1 MILLQCQAITVRV
14 HRIERVIMPG
24 IELDPVNLAVM
35 VPVMLLDP
43 VSRSEKQAVAVTVLI
58 GRIESV
64 LIAVPIAVLI
74 RRVYAVAILIPI
86 TILIRNI
93 QPVLIPVTILIRNID
108 PITDAVEIARLGA
121 CASSCTTTTAA
132 ATAAARL
139 GIGTCNRKCDG

>member
-1 MILLQCQAITVRV
+1 
-14 HRIERVIMPG
+14 MPG

-86 TILIRNI
+86 A
-93 QPVLIPVTILIRNID
+93 ILIRNID

>member
-1 MILLQCQAITVRV
+1 
-14 HRIERVIMPG
+14 MPG

-86 TILIRNI
+86 A
-93 QPVLIPVTILIRNID
+93 ILIRNID
-108 PITDAVEIARLGA
+108 PVTDVVEIARLGA
-121 CASSCTTTTAA
+121 CASSCATTTAA
-132 ATAAARL
+132 AAAARL

>member
-86 TILIRNI
+86 A
-93 QPVLIPVTILIRNID
+93 ILIRNID